1 MQTTTA
7 LGGSQRRVRR
17 GTQSGSSR
25 TQKEAS
31 LHNINNIIINGSGE
45 ARRDGTVRTT
55 GNSSVATL
63 KEEEII
69 NSNSLKVHKAKM
81 LVVVAFAAAAT
92 AVAVTVAINR
102 QRKVL
107 CVPHSSASC
116 PATFTA
122 CAMAVQLPTSDWLTE
137 LSGLPGLRRLFAAA
151 IVAGSVAAAA
161 VSVCAGIGIA
171 AIGIGIGNGNG

>member
-7 LGGSQRRVRR
+7 LGGSQRRVRW

-81 LVVVAFAAAAT
+81 LVVVAFAAAAV
-92 AVAVTVAINR
+92 AAVTVAINR

-107 CVPHSSASC
+107 CVPHSSSASC

>member
-17 GTQSGSSR
+17 GTKSGSSR

-81 LVVVAFAAAAT
+81 LVVVAFAAAA

-107 CVPHSSASC
+107 CVPHSSASH

-151 IVAGSVAAAA
+151 IVAGSAAAAA

>member
-1 MQTTTA
+1 
-7 LGGSQRRVRR
+7 
-17 GTQSGSSR
+17 
-25 TQKEAS
+25 
-31 LHNINNIIINGSGE
+31 
-45 ARRDGTVRTT
+45 
-55 GNSSVATL
+55 
-63 KEEEII
+63 
-69 NSNSLKVHKAKM
+69 M
-81 LVVVAFAAAAT
+81 LVVVVAPVVV

-107 CVPHSSASC
+107 CVPHY

-151 IVAGSVAAAA
+151 SVAAAAA
-161 VSVCAGIGIA
+161 VSVCAGIGFA

>member
-31 LHNINNIIINGSGE
+31 LHNINNIIINGSDE
-45 ARRDGTVRTT
+45 ARRDETVRTT

-81 LVVVAFAAAAT
+81 LVVVAFAA

-137 LSGLPGLRRLFAAA
+137 LSGLPRLRRLFAAA

>member
-1 MQTTTA
+1 M
-7 LGGSQRRVRR
+7 RR

-92 AVAVTVAINR
+92 AVTVAINR

-107 CVPHSSASC
+107 CVPHSSASH